1 MKTKDIFD
9 DVSDEIQADLAAQRG
24 EEVELLSDAEIIELL
39 LEEEINN
46 D

>member
-1 MKTKDIFD
+1 MKTNDIFN

-39 LEEEINN
+39 LEEESL
-46 D
+46 